1 MHGMQPITY
10 VTGLWPW
17 LPSKPAHSLLLA
29 YCFRE
34 YRLAVKVSS
43 CNNLPPLFMY
53 VWRMCRL
60 DGRKYAVKKI
70 RLQPGGS
77 SSSYSRI
84 LREVAT
90 LSRLQH
96 PNVVR
101 YYQVSSRDTS
111 CSTQCWEL
119 TVMVRDWS
127 GQ

>member
-1 MHGMQPITY
+1 M
-10 VTGLWPW
+10 
-17 LPSKPAHSLLLA
+17 LPLCVHASL
-29 YCFRE
+29 
-34 YRLAVKVSS
+34 
-43 CNNLPPLFMY
+43 
-53 VWRMCRL
+53 CRL

-101 YYQVSSRDTS
+101 YYQVSSGVVPLRAS
-111 CSTQCWEL
+111 
-119 TVMVRDWS
+119 RN
-127 GQ
+127 

>member
-1 MHGMQPITY
+1 MHGPC
-10 VTGLWPW
+10 TGRAHRHAGHTADGFAAVL
-17 LPSKPAHSLLLA
+17 LPAP
-29 YCFRE
+29 
-34 YRLAVKVSS
+34 V
-43 CNNLPPLFMY
+43 P
-53 VWRMCRL
+53 CRL

-101 YYQVSSRDTS
+101 YYQVGHENQDRQA
-111 CSTQCWEL
+111 CAL
-119 TVMVRDWS
+119 HRHV
-127 GQ
+127 